1 LEPPPPT
8 AGTSREVTRYL
19 NRLEARLARLDH
31 SLFLAWWN
39 QYAGVSSAGTGR
51 WDTLRSQLVGRED
64 LLHFLKHAQTRPHP
78 PQLARRLELFRR
90 ISEDALVEQH
100 PAVAGLRASL
110 VKRVF
115 AFRPRWNG
123 RATTEAKVREV
134 LRFSDDREVRRRAYV
149 ALQSIAKSVAP
160 DLRRLVKAR
169 NARSRALGYRSFM
182 DFRLRSEGLTLP
194 QLEGFIDRIVPAARP
209 VFRRFREQ
217 FERRSGESTYFPWDS
232 GWAAEGRNPLPAG
245 AFSGRI
251 MVRDCLRTI
260 RRWGFRGPPRPFR
273 IVQRSIPVGGMTLAV
288 QLPNDTRV
296 AVNPKGGWL
305 HYDILLHE
313 FGHAVQDTYTRGATH
328 VLRGPENI
336 PGFAALHEGI
346 GGLFE
351 RIGLL
356 ESWLLARPGVTPDLV
371 RQFRENR
378 KDEELR
384 IGAHTATWVWKEI
397 QLYKHPDGNLAP
409 RFHKSD
415 RAALGF
421 DEYPEAPWADPFWIE
436 AAFYSK
442 SYLIASIL
450 GAQLRQAI
458 REQVPGPFW
467 PNRRV
472 IPWLANNWFRNGAR
486 YDWVPRV
493 REVTGRPFGVAD
505 FLDEE
510 RREE

>member
-1 LEPPPPT
+1 LETPPPT
-8 AGTSREVTRYL
+8 AGTSREVAGYL
-19 NRLEARLARLDH
+19 NRLEAQLARLDY

-51 WDTLRSQLVGRED
+51 WDTLRSRLVGRED
-64 LLHFLKHAQTRPHP
+64 LLRFLRAAQSRPQP
-78 PQLARRLELFRR
+78 PLLARRLELFRR

-100 PAVAGLRASL
+100 PSVALLRGSL

-123 RATTEAKVREV
+123 RASTEAEVREV
-134 LRFSDDREVRRRAYV
+134 LRFDSDRHVRHRAYI
-149 ALQSIAKSVAP
+149 ALQRIAKDVES
-160 DLRRLVKAR
+160 DLRRLVEAR
-169 NARSRALGYRSFM
+169 NARARELGYRSFM

-194 QLEGFIDRIVPAARP
+194 QLESFIDRIVPAARP

-217 FERRSGESTYFPWDS
+217 FERRSGESTYFPWDA
-232 GWAAEGRNPLPAG
+232 GWAAEGRNPLPAA
-245 AFSGRI
+245 AFSGRT

-260 RRWGFRGPPRPFR
+260 RQWGFRGPSRPFR

-288 QLPNDTRV
+288 ELPHDTRV

-313 FGHAVQDTYTRGATH
+313 FGHAVQDRYTRGASH

-336 PGFAALHEGI
+336 PGFAAFHEGI

-351 RIGLL
+351 RIGSLGT
-356 ESWLLARPGVTPDLV
+356 WLRDRPGVTPELV

-384 IGAHTATWVWKEI
+384 LGAHTAVWVWKEV
-397 QLYKHPDGNLAP
+397 QMYKHPGENLAA

-421 DEYPEAPWADPFWIE
+421 DEYPAAPWADPFWIE

-442 SYLIASIL
+442 SYLIASVL

-458 REQVPGPFW
+458 REQIPGPLW
-467 PNRRV
+467 PNRKI
-472 IPWLANNWFRNGAR
+472 IPWLADNWFRNGVR

-493 REVTGRPFGVAD
+493 REVTGRSFGVED
-505 FLDEE
+505 FLDRS